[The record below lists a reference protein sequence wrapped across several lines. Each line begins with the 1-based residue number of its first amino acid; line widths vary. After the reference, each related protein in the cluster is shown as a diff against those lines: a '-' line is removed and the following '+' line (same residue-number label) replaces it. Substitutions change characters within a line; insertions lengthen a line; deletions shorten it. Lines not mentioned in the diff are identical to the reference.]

1 MSKASRLARPP
12 SAGAGSKLPSP
23 RKECPVGAAAGSGRA
38 RVQTVGEKL
47 MRAGNDGGL
56 ARQKSLVPAAPVP
69 GDKAQTGSQSETP
82 SPSQGDN
89 QSRNMEALPPK
100 SRISP
105 PKASAHQHGSVQ
117 KQTKSNLKV
126 TSPEDAEHVSRRQA
140 SPNGTPPSRGD
151 PKASRTVPR
160 RHTVGGARSSREIL
174 AMQPSDMDKKR
185 EAFLEHLKQKYP
197 HHASAIMGHQE
208 RLREQSRSP
217 KHGPSPQ
224 PSVVDQLDHLSLAS
238 LESLDT
244 MSEADA
250 PTAFTRGSR
259 VRASLPV
266 VRSTN
271 QTKDRSLG
279 VLYLQYGE
287 ETKQIRMPNEI
298 TSADTVRALFVSAFP
313 QQLTMKML
321 ESPSVAVYVKD
332 DMRNVYYELSDVRNI
347 TDHSCLK
354 VYHKDPAQAFSHGP
368 RPTNGDAR
376 MNREMMYA
384 SRDGQHP
391 LRQPPMGPPPHHPM
405 QGSLSPPTPHSMPP
419 SPSRIPFGPR
429 QGSIPSSA
437 TIPRDRLSNANPPA
451 RSISPCP
458 SAILERRDVKPDE
471 DMGGKSHTLTRGN
484 EGLYADPYLLQEGR
498 MSLASSHGAHPA
510 PGLDGP
516 DHGLGGYHR
525 ASIRS
530 TGSYSGPSPTDSMD
544 HPSLYRQKS
553 RNSQLPTLGSKTPP
567 PSPHR
572 MTEVRMIDIHGG
584 PPHSG
589 PPHGGPP
596 HGGPPHGGPPHGGP
610 PHGGPLHGGPP
621 HGGSPHGGS
630 PHGGPPHGGPPHGGP
645 PHGGP
650 PHGGSPHGGPP
661 HGGPPH
667 GGPPHGGPPHGGP
680 PHGGPPHGGPPH
692 GGPPHGGPPH
702 GGPPHGGPPHGVPL
716 ERCSPV
722 RQSFRKEEVA
732 GAKTRNNLA
741 SPVVSDL
748 QGPLQGPNPAAN
760 DPQTRERMKAMEQQI
775 ASLTGLVQH
784 ALLKG
789 PNTSGTKEPLS
800 ERPSKTSSP
809 AHSVNSAGGSPVLA
823 PKSSA
828 GPSER
833 ASAPLQVNLLQF
845 RKSVSDLRLQLQQ
858 MRQLQLQ
865 NQEALRV
872 QLKRAEQEIS
882 VKLAEALRRM
892 EDPVQRQRAL
902 VEEDRHKYL
911 GLEEQVLSQL
921 GELEQYVD
929 SLKKDSVGPHRAVT
943 LKDVEEGAVTLRKV
957 GESLAGLKGEFPA
970 LQTRMRAVLRV
981 EVEAVKFLK
990 EEPHKLDSM
999 LKRVKGLTE
1008 TLSGLRRCATEGLQK
1023 GSDVSASASLKAAPV
1038 DGGPAAAVAESPV
1051 DAPPASAQPGSA
1063 ALPEPQSSSIR
1074 SEVMPPSPVVIHHVQ
1089 SSPVHMQQSQQS
1101 AALMAQP
1108 SPPLTPSPTH
1118 VPSPN
1123 PGQSQSQSQSQGRDS
1138 PKGASSDP
1146 PSPARHKKAHAN
1158 GVNNGN
1164 GSANQDL
1171 IIEELQSSQG
1181 KSKNRAMS
1189 IEAAEKE
1196 WEERRQNMGH
1206 YDGKEFEKILQEAQA
1221 NMMKGIP
1228 SLDMDE
1234 NPAAPPGATGDQTD
1248 THNPVESPSEPDAS
1262 SEKPAKPGPEKPPK
1276 PVLEKP
1282 AKPTL
1287 ERPSKAGAERPSTT
1301 KPASTDKVTKL
1312 GSEKASKSPP
1322 PPPPRKTYSSSS
1334 SGMTTTRS
1342 GEVVYTSRKESVSA
1356 QEGEEEATPPAPQPK
1371 PAKVP
1376 PEVKPKSA
1384 SPPPITASVIQDEE
1398 DEGDKIMA
1406 ELQVFQKCT
1415 VKDVGVKNLVEP
1427 TTRIEPQIREL
1438 RPGALLPL
1446 KEKKQSSEPSREDK
1460 DPDTDENG
1468 NTTVRQSPGVIYY
1481 VTGQISKE
1489 LPPPSGTEDTNERRE
1504 PTLPPSQV
1512 SNVNANDNSPSQQQ
1526 RPLSKPPVSPPPV
1539 SPPPV
1544 SPPPISP
1551 KPVGLNSFKLPK
1563 KQVKR
1568 SVSLKTSTEVEKG
1581 NILNQINSEKKLKAS
1596 VIQEHISSSKSIIP
1610 EPVATTTISA
1620 LRGEPKSGAIFPEK
1634 AHNES
1639 SNQPGDTC
1647 EGGDEEASLSPD
1659 LPGEEAPPPPDNIAF
1674 MITNTKVQAL
1684 SSGEYQELVNAKK
1697 GSVQT
1702 VTVGEAGTRSNAT
1715 GDSATDPS
1723 SPQDNGFNK
1732 KPVIIIFDE
1741 PMDIR
1746 SAYKRLST
1754 IFECEEELERMLAEE
1769 RIDEESE
1776 ESDTERSGGLQVKVG
1791 GLEGGDDTATKVCG
1805 GLSSSQAAS
1814 DRSSLSSSSSSS
1826 ISEVTEGGVN
1836 TASTAGTKQDGKK
1849 KFKFKFPKK
1858 QLAALSQAIRTG
1870 TKSGKKT
1877 LQVVVY
1883 EDEEESDG
1891 TIRQHKE
1898 AKRFEIRS
1906 KASADNPK
1914 APGSA
1919 QVKRDNSESI
1929 CRTDEIRK
1937 STYKTLDS
1945 LEQTIK
1951 QLETTISEMGPCSAE
1966 EPVCTEEPKFGN
1978 RSSSEGVG
1986 LKRSSSLPTSKGPKV
2001 PLPSKSSLRKKTKP
2015 QLLPRPVLI
2024 PTTTTTSATA
2034 LSAPSTVQ
2042 QNASVASPTSRM
2054 PVPLSAKSRQSSGT
2068 TDKAGKQQ
2076 KLQDAQRQ
2084 FRQANGSAKRVG
2096 GDHKATSPTVPAS
2109 KIPAF
2114 YPSSTKGS
2122 SQSAPN
2128 SDATNPINPSSSSSS
2143 SSSTPTPTPTTTKSS
2158 LSSPH
2163 PPRSGSVSSSH
2174 IPSLSNGSLKP
2185 PAPSQHTGKTLSFS
2199 SQTQNGRA
2207 HSSSS
2212 SSSSSFSSSS
2222 SSSSSPSPL
2231 SPTPLGPGGKSI
2243 RTIHTPSFTSYR
2255 PHNGGGGGKSCIPTA
2270 TASKDTA

>member
-12 SAGAGSKLPSP
+12 SAGAASKLPSP
-23 RKECPVGAAAGSGRA
+23 RKECPGTAAVAGRA
-38 RVQTVGEKL
+38 RVLSVGEKL
-47 MRAGNDGGL
+47 MRAGSDGIL
-56 ARQKSLVPAAPVP
+56 NRQKSLPATAPQ
-69 GDKAQTGSQSETP
+69 DKPQSETQGE
-82 SPSQGDN
+82 SQAPSQSPGEKGQNVD
-89 QSRNMEALPPK
+89 PPK
-100 SRISP
+100 SKISP
-105 PKASAHQHGSVQ
+105 PKAQQQGSVH

-126 TSPEDAEHVSRRQA
+126 TSPEDAERVSRRQA
-140 SPNGTPPSRGD
+140 SPNGTASSRGD
-151 PKASRTVPR
+151 SKGGRTVPR
-160 RHTVGGARSSREIL
+160 RHTLGGARSSREIL

-208 RLREQSRSP
+208 RLREQSLQGMLSSLHSELDIQRYLMKIQLPHRSRSP

-224 PSVVDQLDHLSLAS
+224 PSVGDQVDHLSLAS
-238 LESLDT
+238 LESLDA
-244 MSEADA
+244 MSETDA
-250 PTAFTRGSR
+250 PTTFTRGSR

-279 VLYLQYGE
+279 VLYLQYGD

-298 TSADTVRALFVSAFP
+298 TSIDTIRALFVSAFP

-332 DMRNVYYELSDVRNI
+332 DMRNMYYELADVRNI

-354 VYHKDPAQAFSHGP
+354 VYHKDPAQAFSHGA
-368 RPTNGDAR
+368 RPANGDAR
-376 MNREMMYA
+376 MHNEMAHA

-391 LRQPPMGPPPHHPM
+391 LRHPPMGPPAHHPM
-405 QGSLSPPTPHSMPP
+405 QGALPPTPHSMPP

-429 QGSIPSSA
+429 QGSIPGNA

-471 DMGGKSHTLTRGN
+471 DVGGKSHSLARGN

-498 MSLASSHGAHPA
+498 MTMAAGHGPHPN
-510 PGLDGP
+510 PGLEGP
-516 DHGLGGYHR
+516 EHGLGGFHR

-530 TGSYSGPSPTDSMD
+530 TGSYSGPSPTDTMD

-572 MTEVRMIDIHGG
+572 MTEVRMIDIH
-584 PPHSG
+584 S
-589 PPHGGPP
+589 
-596 HGGPPHGGPPHGGP
+596 
-610 PHGGPLHGGPP
+610 
-621 HGGSPHGGS
+621 
-630 PHGGPPHGGPPHGGP
+630 
-645 PHGGP
+645 
-650 PHGGSPHGGPP
+650 
-661 HGGPPH
+661 
-667 GGPPHGGPPHGGP
+667 
-680 PHGGPPHGGPPH
+680 
-692 GGPPHGGPPH
+692 
-702 GGPPHGGPPHGVPL
+702 GPPHGVPPHGVPPHGVPSHGVPPHGVPSHGVPPHGVPM
-716 ERCSPV
+716 ERSSPV

-732 GAKTRNNLA
+732 GTKPRNNMG
-741 SPVVSDL
+741 SPVVTDIQGHI
-748 QGPLQGPNPAAN
+748 QGPIPAAS
-760 DPQTRERMKAMEQQI
+760 DHQTRER
-775 ASLTGLVQH
+775 
-784 ALLKG
+784 
-789 PNTSGTKEPLS
+789 PP
-800 ERPSKTSSP
+800 KTSSP
-809 AHSVNSAGGSPVLA
+809 AHSAHSSGGSPVLA
-823 PKSSA
+823 PKSNA
-828 GPSER
+828 APSEK
-833 ASAPLQVNLLQF
+833 SSVPLKVNLLQF
-845 RKSVSDLRLQLQQ
+845 RKNVSDLRMQLHQ

-882 VKLAEALRRM
+882 IKLAEAMRRL

-911 GLEEQVLSQL
+911 GLEERVLAQL
-921 GELEQYVD
+921 SELEQFVG
-929 SLKKDSVGPHRAVT
+929 SLQKDSATTQRVVT

-999 LKRVKGLTE
+999 LKRVKSLTD
-1008 TLSGLRRCATEGLQK
+1008 TLSSLRRSATEFSQK
-1023 GSDVSASASLKAAPV
+1023 GPDPSTAVSV
-1038 DGGPAAAVAESPV
+1038 DNSPAAAAAE
-1051 DAPPASAQPGSA
+1051 AP
-1063 ALPEPQSSSIR
+1063 LEPQTSTIR
-1074 SEVMPPSPVVIHHVQ
+1074 SEVMPSSPVVIHHVQ

-1101 AALMAQP
+1101 AALTAQP

-1123 PGQSQSQSQSQGRDS
+1123 LSKSQGRES
-1138 PKGASSDP
+1138 PKAAASDP
-1146 PSPARHKKAHAN
+1146 PSPARQKKTQGN
-1158 GVNNGN
+1158 PVNNGN
-1164 GSANQDL
+1164 GTANQDL
-1171 IIEELQSSQG
+1171 VIEELQNSQD

-1228 SLDMDE
+1228 SLEVEE
-1234 NPAAPPGATGDQTD
+1234 NPALPPAATAEQNI
-1248 THNPVESPSEPDAS
+1248 THSPAESPSEEPQTEPQ
-1262 SEKPAKPGPEKPPK
+1262 SEKPAKKGPEKLPK
-1276 PVLEKP
+1276 PLMEKP
-1282 AKPTL
+1282 AKPAL
-1287 ERPSKAGAERPSTT
+1287 ERPSKTAIRPAAPDSLTRQ
-1301 KPASTDKVTKL
+1301 
-1312 GSEKASKSPP
+1312 GSDKASKSPP
-1322 PPPPRKTYSSSS
+1322 PPPPRKTYPSSS

-1342 GEVVYTSRKESVSA
+1342 GEVVYTNRKESVAA
-1356 QEGEEEATPPAPQPK
+1356 QEGEEEAPPPSPQPK
-1371 PAKVP
+1371 PTKVP
-1376 PEVKPKSA
+1376 PETKPKPA
-1384 SPPPITASVIQDEE
+1384 TPPPVTASVTREEE

-1415 VKDVGVKNLVEP
+1415 VKDVGLKNLVEP
-1427 TTRIEPQIREL
+1427 TPRIEPQIREL

-1468 NTTVRQSPGVIYY
+1468 NTTVRQSQGVIYY
-1481 VTGQISKE
+1481 VTGQIPKDH
-1489 LPPPSGTEDTNERRE
+1489 PPPSGTEDTSEHRE
-1504 PTLPPSQV
+1504 PTQPPTQV
-1512 SNVNANDNSPSQQQ
+1512 SNVNVNDNSSSQQQ
-1526 RPLSKPPVSPPPV
+1526 QQQQKPPPLSSPPKSPV
-1539 SPPPV
+1539 T
-1544 SPPPISP
+1544 PPPISP
-1551 KPVGLNSFKLPK
+1551 KPVGLNGFKLPRK
-1563 KQVKR
+1563 PAKR
-1568 SVSLKTSTEVEKG
+1568 SESLKTSAEMQKG
-1581 NILNQINSEKKLKAS
+1581 KILNKMNTEKKNK
-1596 VIQEHISSSKSIIP
+1596 VNQENVSSSKNIIP
-1610 EPVATTTISA
+1610 EPVVATTISA
-1620 LRGEPKSGAIFPEK
+1620 VKEAPKRLVPPPKKTSSKQSEPPK
-1634 AHNES
+1634 ANAEDS
-1639 SNQPGDTC
+1639 DDG
-1647 EGGDEEASLSPD
+1647 ASLCPD
-1659 LPGEEAPPPPDNIAF
+1659 QPGEEAPPPPDNVAF

-1684 SSGEYQELVNAKK
+1684 SCGEYQELVNAKK

-1702 VTVGEAGTRSNAT
+1702 VTVGNAANRGNT
-1715 GDSATDPS
+1715 PVDPS
-1723 SPQDNGFNK
+1723 VPQDNGFNK

-1754 IFECEEELERMLAEE
+1754 IFECEEELDRMLAEE

-1776 ESDTERSGGLQVKVG
+1776 ESDSEKSS
-1791 GLEGGDDTATKVCG
+1791 
-1805 GLSSSQAAS
+1805 GLSVKAGETTVVDGKKVTHSQGTADHA
-1814 DRSSLSSSSSSS
+1814 SLSSSSSSS
-1826 ISEVTEGGVN
+1826 ISELTDSGVN
-1836 TASTAGTKQDGKK
+1836 QESNGDAKQDGKK

-1858 QLAALSQAIRTG
+1858 QLAALTQAIRTG

-1898 AKRFEIRS
+1898 AKRFEIARS
-1906 KASADNPK
+1906 KSLAETPK
-1914 APGSA
+1914 GTGTTVLKK
-1919 QVKRDNSESI
+1919 QNSDTL

-1937 STYKTLDS
+1937 NTYKTLDS

-1951 QLETTISEMGPCSAE
+1951 QLETTISEMGPRSPE
-1966 EPVCTEEPKFGN
+1966 EPVGPEEAEAGN
-1978 RSSSEGVG
+1978 GKNSEGVG
-1986 LKRSSSLPTSKGPKV
+1986 LKRSSSLPTSRGHGPKV
-2001 PLPSKSSLRKKTKP
+2001 PSKGSLQKKTKP
-2015 QLLPRPVLI
+2015 QLLPRPVI
-2024 PTTTTTSATA
+2024 PSTTNTVTTTTTTV
-2034 LSAPSTVQ
+2034 PSTVQ
-2042 QNASVASPTSRM
+2042 QNTSVASPTSRM
-2054 PVPLSAKSRQSSGT
+2054 PVPLSAKSRQSPGT

-2096 GDHKATSPTVPAS
+2096 GDHKTTSPTVPIS

-2122 SQSAPN
+2122 SQCAPN

-2143 SSSTPTPTPTTTKSS
+2143 SSSSVTKSS
-2158 LSSPH
+2158 TLSS
-2163 PPRSGSVSSSH
+2163 RSGSLPSSH
-2174 IPSLSNGSLKP
+2174 IPSLSNGSLKL
-2185 PAPSQHTGKTLSFS
+2185 PSQHTGKALSFS
-2199 SQTQNGRA
+2199 SQTPNGRV
-2207 HSSSS
+2207 HSS

-2222 SSSSSPSPL
+2222 SSCSSSSPSPL

-2255 PHNGGGGGKSCIPTA
+2255 SHNGSNGKSCIPTA
-2270 TASKDTA
+2270 TAAKDTT